1 MESPSHCQ
9 GKHSQTEAS
18 ARTCALYSVR
28 MPVPRSIRPSSASRF
43 EFRIGFPVE
52 TVPRVIIMS
61 STFRSQRAFM
71 TASERTLFG
80 IHWAERAT
88 RAFKSCS
95 FECEWDKLHTREEED
110 GVHPGSP
117 NSSALGQELC
127 IHSSARSRWGAGG
140 TEVVNAGLVYK
151 LASGLFQTSIRT

>member
-28 MPVPRSIRPSSASRF
+28 IPVPRSIRPSSAGRF

-52 TVPRVIIMS
+52 TVPRVIMMS

-95 FECEWDKLHTREEED
+95 FECEWDKLHTQGRRRTASILDPRIPLLWARNFASTQARGHREGGYRGSER
-110 GVHPGSP
+110 GVS
-117 NSSALGQELC
+117 L
-127 IHSSARSRWGAGG
+127 
-140 TEVVNAGLVYK
+140 
-151 LASGLFQTSIRT
+151 